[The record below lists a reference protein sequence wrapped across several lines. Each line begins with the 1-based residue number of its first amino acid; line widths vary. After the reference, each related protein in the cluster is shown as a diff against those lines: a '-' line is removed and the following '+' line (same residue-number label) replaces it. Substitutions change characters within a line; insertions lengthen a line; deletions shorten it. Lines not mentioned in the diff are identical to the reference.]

1 MILCIV
7 NNLEILGLV
16 ISGIAMIVSAIAL
29 IYTIKTFWL
38 KKGCDVRC
46 NLTTSSS
53 FETEEV
59 YVDEIELENLKDKTI
74 AIYNI
79 YLRFG
84 ANVYLDL
91 LCHPTSMEASTQTV
105 ILNPYEVKVIKLPPQ
120 VIYVSD
126 LQRVL
131 GVEKYLNIKSK
142 VVLSTN
148 YGKIE
153 VKNNVKRWEPLSD
166 YWKNYS
172 TQIIQPF
179 RLFHGGD
186 TYNDRC
192 YGSRILYLVNVSLGD
207 GTKLNC
213 PIYKDVKVQFFSKLT
228 FTDASLNS
236 KEDLVKFL
244 YEQRNSN
251 NIEFKDIEVIDLKSE
266 VEGIKSRYHSTIEM
280 EPISKFRYYTIER
293 IRTVF
298 YKYRFKYGKSN

>member
-59 YVDEIELENLKDKTI
+59 YVGEIELENLKDKTI

-91 LCHPTSMEASTQTV
+91 LCHPTSMEASTQTI

-153 VKNNVKRWEPLSD
+153 VKNNVKRWEPISD

-179 RLFHGGD
+179 RLFHGGN
-186 TYNDRC
+186 TYYDRC
-192 YGSRILYLVNVSLGD
+192 YGSKTLYLANISLSD
-207 GTKLNC
+207 GTKLSC
-213 PIYKDVKVQFFSKLT
+213 PIYKDVKVQYFSKLD
-228 FTDASLNS
+228 FTDVSLNS
-236 KEDLVKFL
+236 KDDLLKFL
-244 YEQRNSN
+244 CEQRDSN
-251 NIEFKDIEVIDLKSE
+251 NIDFQDIEIIDLKSE
-266 VEGIKSRYHSTIEM
+266 IKSIKDRYRSTVEIK
-280 EPISKFRYYTIER
+280 PIGKLRYYVIER
-293 IRTVF
+293 MRTIY
-298 YKYRFKYGKSN
+298 YKWRHKYGKSN